1 MTSLRADM
9 ARFTDMYGESSKDI
23 RQFFGPGR
31 VNLIGE
37 HIDYNGG
44 LVMPAAISLG
54 ITATCRPR
62 CDRTIQFASAGESLL
77 TTVDLDGPIEPDPA
91 RGWGN
96 YPAGIVHELRVRRLP
111 LQGADVLFTTT
122 LPQGAGLS
130 SSAAIEVLTAFLL
143 LTLAGNTAVDL
154 KMVALLCQTV
164 ENTFIGVNSGIMDQ
178 FSVALGKRDCALL
191 LDCAPLAYQYVPFQ
205 LDDCALLIMDTRKT
219 RRLTDS
225 KYNERRTECD
235 RVLGLLGTKAPPQG
249 LAHAEW
255 TDVVSCVE
263 DPVLLRRARHVITE
277 QARVTEAA
285 QRLAEGN
292 LPAFGQLLNGS
303 HASLRDD
310 YEVSGFHLDTIV
322 AAAQEA
328 TGCLGARMTGAG
340 FGGCALA
347 LVRSGSVDAFTQHVR
362 SRYMEA
368 TGLDPAFYV
377 AQTSD
382 GVHEVTRNV

>member
-1 MTSLRADM
+1 MTPAQADI
-9 ARFTDMYGESSKDI
+9 ARFTDMYGESATSI

-31 VNLIGE
+31 INLIGE

-62 CDRTIQFASAGESLL
+62 RDRIIHFASAGEPLV
-77 TTVDLDGPIEPDPA
+77 TTLQLDEPIEPDPA

-96 YPAGIVHELRVRRLP
+96 YPAGIVRELLVRDVP
-111 LQGADVLFTTT
+111 LQGTDVLFTTT

-143 LTLAGNTAVDL
+143 LTLAGNTGVDL

-191 LDCAPLAYQYVPFQ
+191 LDCGPLEYQYVPVR
-205 LDDCALLIMDTRKT
+205 LGDCALLIMDTRKA

-235 RVLGLLGTKAPPQG
+235 RVIALLGTKAPPQG
-249 LAHAEW
+249 LAHADW
-255 TDVVSCVE
+255 NDVVSCVE
-263 DPVLLRRARHVITE
+263 DPVLLRRARHVVTE
-277 QARVTEAA
+277 QARVTQAA
-285 QRLAEGN
+285 RRLAEGN
-292 LPAFGQLLNGS
+292 LLAFGQLLNES

-328 TGCLGARMTGAG
+328 PGCLGARMTGAG

-347 LVRSGSVDAFTQHVR
+347 LVRSGSIDAFTQQVG
-362 SRYMEA
+362 SRYVEA
-368 TGLDPAFYV
+368 TGLEPAFYT

-382 GVHEVTRNV
+382 GVHEVTGRV